1 MKNYLIKTLFWSK
14 KLNEKNNFCINACM
28 GGLTFFNK
36 WVTKLDIFFHYV
48 NNLSM
53 ICIGESSRI
62 NENGLD
68 LQIDYFLH
76 ELTYLYSDFAKMK
89 KTNVTEARKYFFG
102 SDNFKLMLKDIN
114 VPYSYAFETLCSAIY
129 DDMLNLTKFIS
140 FYDSIFIFSTL
151 LIYIL
156 FLIFLIFMI
165 ILNDADKQIL
175 IFITKIIK
183 RNY

>member
-1 MKNYLIKTLFWSK
+1 
-14 KLNEKNNFCINACM
+14 M
-28 GGLTFFNK
+28 GGFTFFNK
-36 WVTKLDIFFHYV
+36 WVTKLDIFFLYI

-53 ICIGESSRI
+53 ICIDESGRI

-76 ELTYLYSDFAKMK
+76 ELTYLYSDFEEMM
-89 KTNVTEARKYFFG
+89 KTNATEARKYFFG

-114 VPYSYAFETLCSAIY
+114 VPYSYAFGTLCSAIY
-129 DDMLNLTKFIS
+129 DDMINLTKFVS
-140 FYDSIFIFSTL
+140 FYDSIFIFLTF
-151 LIYIL
+151 LIDIL

-165 ILNDADKQIL
+165 ILNEADKQIL